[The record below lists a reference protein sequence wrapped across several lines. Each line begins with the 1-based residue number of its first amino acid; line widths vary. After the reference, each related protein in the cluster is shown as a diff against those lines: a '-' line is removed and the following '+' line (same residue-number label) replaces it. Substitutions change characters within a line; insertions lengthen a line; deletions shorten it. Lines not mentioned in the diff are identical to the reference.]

1 VTSPLEITSKIDGKL
16 QGNKQ
21 VYKLKC
27 NTFITFDSLYY
38 YMTIHHYFEATDGPL
53 MPEKIENKVLILD
66 ENKEPILNNGEIVIF
81 NRTDFNK

>member
-1 VTSPLEITSKIDGKL
+1 
-16 QGNKQ
+16 
-21 VYKLKC
+21 
-27 NTFITFDSLYY
+27 
-38 YMTIHHYFEATDGPL
+38 MTIHHYFEATDGPL